1 MAATESSEGD
11 TPPHR
16 VGAQPRA
23 RAGRGQEKRSP
34 DAQGRLGGWVAV
46 GSARG
51 WASPAWLLPPSL
63 LEARGG
69 GLHAGKSAVSRWPG
83 PVPGLA
89 PSHPRPFP
97 GCGWRA
103 GAGPDP
109 LRDPRRGASRDPE
122 RGHAGEGWTQL
133 PRGGWQV
140 AEPASCSLPGA
151 IGREAPGKPLQPAW
165 PPRARAWVWG
175 LRSQDGGAGPGQ
187 PAPAAVCGAVPTPDL
202 WDQGPG
208 PGTQGSG
215 SPLQGGSRGQASRG
229 CGCEPGPPLREA
241 RGPPEPCRPL
251 TGCPGPSS
259 VSDGRGHEGV
269 LSTEACFPGRGWP

>member
-1 MAATESSEGD
+1 MALGVFLEGRGWGPVAATESSEGD
-11 TPPHR
+11 TPPRR

-23 RAGRGQEKRSP
+23 RAGRGQEKLSR
-34 DAQGRLGGWVAV
+34 DTLGRPGGWVAV
-46 GSARG
+46 GSTRG

-133 PRGGWQV
+133 PRGGGRWPSLRP
-140 AEPASCSLPGA
+140 ALCLAPSGERPPGSPCSPPGHRALEPGSGGCV
-151 IGREAPGKPLQPAW
+151 
-165 PPRARAWVWG
+165 PRT
-175 LRSQDGGAGPGQ
+175 AG
-187 PAPAAVCGAVPTPDL
+187 
-202 WDQGPG
+202 QGPG
-208 PGTQGSG
+208 SLCLLLCVALSPPQISGTGVRVQGR
-215 SPLQGGSRGQASRG
+215 RGRAA
-229 CGCEPGPPLREA
+229 L
-241 RGPPEPCRPL
+241 CRA
-251 TGCPGPSS
+251 GAEGRCPGGVG
-259 VSDGRGHEGV
+259 VSRAPHCGRP
-269 LSTEACFPGRGWP
+269 EAPQSRADR

>member
-11 TPPHR
+11 TPPRR

-34 DAQGRLGGWVAV
+34 DALGRLGGWVAV

-109 LRDPRRGASRDPE
+109 LRDPRRGASRHPE

-133 PRGGWQV
+133 PRGGGRWPSLRP
-140 AEPASCSLPGA
+140 ALCLAPSGERPPGSPCSPPGHRALEPGSGGCV
-151 IGREAPGKPLQPAW
+151 
-165 PPRARAWVWG
+165 PRT
-175 LRSQDGGAGPGQ
+175 AG
-187 PAPAAVCGAVPTPDL
+187 
-202 WDQGPG
+202 QGPG
-208 PGTQGSG
+208 SLRLLLCVALSPPQISGTRVRVQGRRGRAALCRAGAEGRRPGGVG
-215 SPLQGGSRGQASRG
+215 VSRAPHCGRPEAPQSRAD
-229 CGCEPGPPLREA
+229 R
-241 RGPPEPCRPL
+241 
-251 TGCPGPSS
+251 
-259 VSDGRGHEGV
+259 
-269 LSTEACFPGRGWP
+269 

>member
-11 TPPHR
+11 TPPRR

-34 DAQGRLGGWVAV
+34 DALGRLGGWVAV

-69 GLHAGKSAVSRWPG
+69 GLHAGKSAVSRWPR

-133 PRGGWQV
+133 PRGV
-140 AEPASCSLPGA
+140 AGGRACVLLSAWRHRERGP
-151 IGREAPGKPLQPAW
+151 REAPAARLATARWSLGLGAAFPGRRG
-165 PPRARAWVWG
+165 RARAACACCCVWRCPHP
-175 LRSQDGGAGPGQ
+175 RSLGP
-187 PAPAAVCGAVPTPDL
+187 
-202 WDQGPG
+202 
-208 PGTQGSG
+208 GSG
-215 SPLQGGSRGQASRG
+215 SRDAGVGQPSAGREQRAGVQG
-229 CGCEPGPPLREA
+229 
-241 RGPPEPCRPL
+241 
-251 TGCPGPSS
+251 
-259 VSDGRGHEGV
+259 VWV
-269 LSTEACFPGRGWP
+269 

>member
-11 TPPHR
+11 TPPRR

-34 DAQGRLGGWVAV
+34 DALGRLGGWVAV

-133 PRGGWQV
+133 PRGGGRWPSLRP
-140 AEPASCSLPGA
+140 ALCLAPSGERPPGSPCSPPGHRALEPGVGAAFPGRR
-151 IGREAPGKPLQPAW
+151 G
-165 PPRARAWVWG
+165 RARAACACCCVWHCPHP
-175 LRSQDGGAGPGQ
+175 RSLGP
-187 PAPAAVCGAVPTPDL
+187 
-202 WDQGPG
+202 
-208 PGTQGSG
+208 GSG
-215 SPLQGGSRGQASRG
+215 SRDAGVGQPSAGREQRAGVQG
-229 CGCEPGPPLREA
+229 
-241 RGPPEPCRPL
+241 
-251 TGCPGPSS
+251 
-259 VSDGRGHEGV
+259 VWV
-269 LSTEACFPGRGWP
+269 